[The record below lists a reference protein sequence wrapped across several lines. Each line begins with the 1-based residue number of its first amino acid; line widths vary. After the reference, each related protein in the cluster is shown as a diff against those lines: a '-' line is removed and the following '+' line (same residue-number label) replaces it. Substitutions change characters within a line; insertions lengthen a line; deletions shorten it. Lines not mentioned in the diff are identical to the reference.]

1 MIALLTPNHPGTRA
15 QMKILQ
21 SRIWVYFLYA
31 FAFHSGPDA
40 AIWSEPFTNSR
51 QIQGKFD

>member
-1 MIALLTPNHPGTRA
+1 
-15 QMKILQ
+15 MKILQ